1 MARIRYTAHSRRMLM
16 GLGLTEADVQ
26 HVIGNYEETTSD
38 EETELQSAVAT
49 LRGRHLQVVYRADSE
64 GLVVVSV
71 QVEVN
76 DEIND

>member
-1 MARIRYTAHSRRMLM
+1 M
-16 GLGLTEADVQ
+16 
-26 HVIGNYEETTSD
+26 TSD
-38 EETELQSAVAT
+38 EETGSQSAVAT
-49 LRGRHLQVVYRADSE
+49 LRGRNVQVIYRADSE